1 MTEEAAS
8 LWTLA
13 TNPYVVAAVIGANS
27 LAIALSVLFSAGAYP
42 QPFSRALS
50 LFGGGKLLTACG
62 FALIAVRSEFPAPA
76 VVIFGNVLTFSG
88 FSSNLLAL
96 WTLQGKPIR
105 WGPPTAVVAAAAF
118 VACWFTLVD
127 PDPAGLRAGS
137 SAVAFALCLL
147 LAHEML
153 FRFKGG
159 GRAHLLG
166 GGLAVFMCLVTL
178 GRTLSALNGGAGTV
192 GGVTAGWDERAF
204 FVVAYVVAT
213 MSALNFAMISNDAFN
228 GELRRM
234 AASDPL
240 TGLPN
245 RRRLMERG
253 DEEARRA
260 QRYRRPLAVMV
271 LDLDHFKAVNDA
283 FGHAAGD
290 AALKQAADVW
300 RDALRDLDLL
310 ARLGGEEF
318 VAVLPETGPVEAAA
332 AAERLRAAIAQA
344 PLNATAPNRRLT
356 ASVGVACLR
365 DDESFD
371 FLLARADEAM
381 YRAKKAG
388 RNQVCVAESG
398 EPRADA

>member
-1 MTEEAAS
+1 MTEQAAA
-8 LWTLA
+8 LWTIA

-42 QPFSRALS
+42 QPFSRALTY
-50 LFGGGKLLTACG
+50 FGASKLVTAAG
-62 FALIAVRSEFPAPA
+62 FAFIALRSEYPFPAT
-76 VVIFGNVLTFSG
+76 VIAGNVLAFTG
-88 FSSNLLAL
+88 FCGNLFAL
-96 WTLQGKPIR
+96 WTLQHKPPR
-105 WGPPTAVVAAAAF
+105 WTTPLLLIAANAAAT
-118 VACWFTLVD
+118 CWFTLVD
-127 PDPAGLRAGS
+127 PDPNLLRAATGVTS
-137 SAVAFALCLL
+137 VMLSCVLAVEL
-147 LAHEML
+147 L
-153 FRFKGG
+153 FRFKGA

-166 GGLAVFMCLVTL
+166 GWLAIAMALASLARIASTASGETHPAGELSFNLV
-178 GRTLSALNGGAGTV
+178 
-192 GGVTAGWDERAF
+192 ERGF
-204 FVVAYVVAT
+204 LVMAYIVAT
-213 MSALNFAMISNDAFN
+213 MSALNFSMISNDAFN

-253 DEEARRA
+253 ADEARRA
-260 QRYRRPLAVMV
+260 HRYRRPLAAVIV
-271 LDLDHFKAVNDA
+271 DLDHFKAINDI

-290 AALKQAADVW
+290 VALLEAARACRA
-300 RDALRDLDLL
+300 ALRDVDMF

-318 VAVLPETGPVEAAA
+318 VALLPETGPAEAAA

-344 PLNATAPNRRLT
+344 APDAAAPGRRLT

-365 DDESFD
+365 AGESFD

-388 RNQVCVAESG
+388 RNQVCVADCDPS
-398 EPRADA
+398 AAA